1 MITDTECIT
10 RDILVRAV
18 IDDDVCISDHL
29 KSAHYEDKTK
39 YEKTDENLV
48 DVAIARAT
56 NF

>member
-29 KSAHYEDKTK
+29 KSAHYEDKT
-39 YEKTDENLV
+39 
-48 DVAIARAT
+48 
-56 NF
+56 